1 MTKKEMEQAIGNH
14 ADWIEHLAGRMDE
27 LAAAQVKT
35 QAQIEETNKS
45 LREFGQA
52 TDKRIG
58 DLGQRIADL
67 GQATDK
73 RIGDLV
79 SAIGSLV
86 SQMGGQKGN

>member
-1 MTKKEMEQAIGNH
+1 MTKKEVEQAIGNH
-14 ADWIEHLAGRMDE
+14 ADWIDHLAGRMDE
-27 LAAAQVKT
+27 LAAAQLKT

-45 LREFGQA
+45 LKEF
-52 TDKRIG
+52 
-58 DLGQRIADL
+58 

-86 SQMGGQKGN
+86 TQMGGQKAQ

>member
-27 LAAAQVKT
+27 LAAAQAKT
-35 QAQIEETNKS
+35 QAQIEETNTTLK
-45 LREFGQA
+45 E
-52 TDKRIG
+52 
-58 DLGQRIADL
+58 L

-73 RIGDLV
+73 RIADLV

-86 SQMGGQKGN
+86 SQMKEQAK